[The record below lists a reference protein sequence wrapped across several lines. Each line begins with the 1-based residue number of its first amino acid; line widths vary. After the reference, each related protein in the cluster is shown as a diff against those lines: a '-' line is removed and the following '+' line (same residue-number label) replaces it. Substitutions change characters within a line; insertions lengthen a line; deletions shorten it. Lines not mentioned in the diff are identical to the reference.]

1 MYVWCIIDGF
11 ESNSLSSLH
20 VCVKNLTYHSS
31 CYFDAILSTGT
42 QHYFQYNK
50 RSLDSSRLSR
60 LSLAILNFYSL
71 ISINIKIDREKNKN
85 SKEIS
90 LYTLDRYWGY
100 FAFAKMKSATSTCSR
115 IPIRVI
121 KYLLKIVS
129 KSFFIT

>member
-1 MYVWCIIDGF
+1 MKNEHEDFVQITETQYNIFTFFSIANELIFATTFSLKCIICVCMMYIIDGF

-50 RSLDSSRLSR
+50 RSFDSSRLSR

-71 ISINIKIDREKNKN
+71 ISIKIASPKAR
-85 SKEIS
+85 
-90 LYTLDRYWGY
+90 R
-100 FAFAKMKSATSTCSR
+100 
-115 IPIRVI
+115 
-121 KYLLKIVS
+121 
-129 KSFFIT
+129 